1 MSEQCYLFYIH
12 AYVIRA
18 FSSPSH
24 RVILIP
30 ACLQGLRGPS
40 LNRLLMT
47 SEALKPLAANC
58 ALEMVA
64 PCRLQRLLSLRGRSV
79 RLVQESLNRL
89 FWPCF
94 ACILV
99 SGSFL
104 CGA

>member
-24 RVILIP
+24 RVLLIP
-30 ACLQGLRGPS
+30 AGLQGLRGPS
-40 LNRLLMT
+40 LNRPLAT

-64 PCRLQRLLSLRGRSV
+64 PCRLRKLLSLRGRSG
-79 RLVQESLNRL
+79 RLGRRAISDD
-89 FWPCF
+89 W
-94 ACILV
+94 
-99 SGSFL
+99 
-104 CGA
+104 